1 MSSTIRRVNTF
12 KIDFASL
19 PKKPRFE
26 EIHHFVKTTLGIPK
40 EKIERLQ
47 VNHYF
52 WCVFVKCV
60 DLATAQQTVL
70 QHNNKHAFEIDGKK
84 YTIKIQMEDGAVD
97 VRLHDLPEEITNDQ
111 VKKFMSAY
119 GEILSVRELVWE
131 EKYELAGLK
140 TGVREVKMI
149 LKHQIKSFI
158 SIEGQHTYVTYIG
171 QQTTCRHCGEYSHSG
186 IPCTQNKKLLL
197 QKVSVNERL
206 KDAKKP
212 TGKSSYAD
220 ALMTKPSPRFVPA
233 VLVEDNTGMDCDGDN
248 THTDAENFEMTT
260 EGDDSSGGGSG
271 FAAKPGIIIQDG
283 GSSGGASGLADVLQK
298 TTPILQETII
308 RDGDQLCVFKTPL
321 TLPQDGDGA
330 EESDGSSTS
339 SASGKRPRGRP
350 PKKPKTST

>member
-1 MSSTIRRVNTF
+1 MGRSTPSKSRWKMGPLTS
-12 KIDFASL
+12 AYTTY
-19 PKKPRFE
+19 PKRSP
-26 EIHHFVKTTLGIPK
+26 
-40 EKIERLQ
+40 
-47 VNHYF
+47 
-52 WCVFVKCV
+52 
-60 DLATAQQTVL
+60 
-70 QHNNKHAFEIDGKK
+70 
-84 YTIKIQMEDGAVD
+84 TIKS
-97 VRLHDLPEEITNDQ
+97 
-111 VKKFMSAY
+111 KKFMSAY

-248 THTDAENFEMTT
+248 THTDAENSEITT
-260 EGDDSSGGGSG
+260 EGNGSSGGGSG
-271 FAAKPGIIIQDG
+271 FAAEPGIIIQDG
-283 GSSGGASGLADVLQK
+283 GSSGDANGLADMRQK

-339 SASGKRPRGRP
+339 SASVSCLEGAKAGNFLNKNKVAIHYRGLGDRF
-350 PKKPKTST
+350 KAEAKTT

>member
-131 EKYELAGLK
+131 EKYELTGLK

-171 QQTTCRHCGEYSHSG
+171 QQTTCRHCGEIQSQWH
-186 IPCTQNKKLLL
+186 PCTQNKKLLL

-233 VLVEDNTGMDCDGDN
+233 VLVEDNT
-248 THTDAENFEMTT
+248 AR
-260 EGDDSSGGGSG
+260 
-271 FAAKPGIIIQDG
+271 IIIQDG
-283 GSSGGASGLADVLQK
+283 GSSGDANGLADMRQK

-350 PKKPKTST
+350 PKIPKTST